1 MKKTSLNLL
10 LIAGCVLAV
19 VVLALALIAFWMEK
33 KTGYPP
39 VATPPAD
46 APANIPAHEVP
57 AVGSAPAQGHEVPGA
72 AQSPEQEEEQEKT
85 VEYDGI
91 VRGPMTM

>member
-1 MKKTSLNLL
+1 MKRTSFNLL

-33 KTGYPP
+33 KTGYSP
-39 VATPPAD
+39 VVASPAD
-46 APANIPAHEVP
+46 APANILAHEVP
-57 AVGSAPAQGHEVPGA
+57 AVGSAPAQGQEVPEA
-72 AQSPEQEEEQEKT
+72 AQSPEQEEEQQKT

>member
-1 MKKTSLNLL
+1 MKKASLNLL

-33 KTGYPP
+33 KTGYSP
-39 VATPPAD
+39 VVTSSAD
-46 APANIPAHEVP
+46 VSVNIPMHEVP
-57 AVGSAPAQGHEVPGA
+57 AVGSAPVQQQEVPEA
-72 AQSPEQEEEQEKT
+72 AQSPEQEKEQEKT